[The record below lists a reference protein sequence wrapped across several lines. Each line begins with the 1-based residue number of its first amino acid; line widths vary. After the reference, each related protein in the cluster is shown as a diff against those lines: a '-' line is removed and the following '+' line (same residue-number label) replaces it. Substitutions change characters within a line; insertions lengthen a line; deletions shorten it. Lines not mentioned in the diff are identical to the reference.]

1 MKMFK
6 IIAVAAT
13 LVVGASAVY
22 ASPFDV
28 MGGLDSL
35 TSVDQAYS
43 ASVLKVNPGEA
54 DFLRFDNDVA
64 SLHARLKSNTIL
76 ARNIEAQGYSINQIV
91 GVDGNE
97 TGLTLYAL

>member
-6 IIAVAAT
+6 IIAVSAT
-13 LVVGASAVY
+13 LLAGASAAY
-22 ASPFDV
+22 ASPFNV
-28 MGGLDSL
+28 MGGLNSL

-43 ASVLKVNPGEA
+43 ASVLTVNGGEA

-64 SLHARLKSNTIL
+64 SLQARIKSNSIL
-76 ARNIEAQGYSINQIV
+76 ARNIEAQGYSIDQIV